1 MLKNKNVLVTGGTG
15 LVGSHLVEKLINIGA
30 NVVVLF
36 RESNPKS
43 YFSSRTLQNYAV
55 LANGDLKNFQRVF
68 DIIVK
73 HEIEYVFHIGA
84 QAIVT
89 TGYYNPYETF
99 ETNVMGTVNILE
111 SARLYGKIKG
121 IIVASSDKAYGKT
134 VEKYTEDFPLK
145 GEHPY
150 DCSKSCTDL
159 IANTYFKT
167 YGLPISIARFG
178 NIYGEGDLNFNRI
191 IPGLINSLIKNK
203 VFDIRS
209 DGKMIRDY
217 VYVKDVV
224 DGYILL
230 AESIEKVAGEAFNFS
245 SEDNLS
251 VLELVSKI
259 ESILGKKVDY
269 KILNIAKNE
278 IPFQMLDYSKAQ
290 RILKWSPKYN
300 LEIVIPRVYEWYKK
314 IGVYE

>member
-15 LVGSHLVEKLINIGA
+15 LVGSHLVEELVNMGA

-43 YFSSRTLQNYAV
+43 YFVSENLAQKIV
-55 LANGDLKNFQRVF
+55 LCNGDLKSFQRVF
-68 DIIVK
+68 DVMVK

-89 TGYYNPYETF
+89 TAYHNPLETF
-99 ETNVMGTVNILE
+99 ETNVMGTLNVME
-111 SARLYGKIKG
+111 SARLYGRTKA
-121 IIVASSDKAYGKT
+121 IIVASSDKAYGRT
-134 VEKYTEDFPLK
+134 TEKYTEDFPLK
-145 GEHPY
+145 GDHPY

-167 YGLPISIARFG
+167 YGLPVAIARFG

-191 IPGLINSLIKNK
+191 IPGLMDSLIGNRQ
-203 VFDIRS
+203 FEIRS
-209 DGKMIRDY
+209 DGKMVRDY

-224 DGYILL
+224 EGYLLL
-230 AESIEKVAGEAFNFS
+230 AKNIDKIAGEAFNFS

-251 VLELVSKI
+251 VLDLILKV
-259 ESILGKKVDY
+259 ESILGTKVDY

-278 IPFQMLDYSKAQ
+278 IPFQMLDYSKAK
-290 RILKWSPKYN
+290 RILNWLPRNN
-300 LEIVIPRVYEWYKK
+300 LETVVPKIYEWYKQ
-314 IGVYE
+314 ILN